1 MAKSVFSKKWDET
14 YQEYRDRVINPI
26 SPSFCGAKWYNATI
40 WLNMGQTTSC
50 HHPPPHKIPLR
61 ELERSPKALHNTQY
75 KKLVRKEMLEGIRPK
90 ECEYC
95 WKIED
100 LGSDKVSDRVYKSVI
115 YTEEELKIAQQQVGW
130 EKDVNLKTLEIS
142 FDANCNFACSYC
154 NASFSTTWQSDIKTN
169 GAYQNLQ
176 TDGGGAFQHAGD
188 DAMIYGKDQLNNPY
202 LEAFWKWW
210 EGDLQNSLRELR
222 VTGGEPT
229 MSKGFWKLMDWWEQH
244 KECDVNFAVNSNLGQ
259 TSILVDKLVKATHN
273 FKYFSLYTSNESIG
287 KHAEYIRDGLK
298 WEVWKENVERMIRD
312 GNLKTFN
319 VMMTINALCLFSIT
333 DCLEFIHGLRS
344 KYKHKTD
351 VLITL
356 NILRFPSFQ
365 SATTLPEHIKLE
377 RAQHLQD
384 WAENL
389 VKTNKETGLY
399 PDDAL
404 WGLVN
409 QIYRL
414 CEYLRE
420 VTQGHRFASDLES
433 REKDFKS
440 FYMQYDIRRNKNF
453 VETFPMLKEW
463 WESIEAT
470 KSDYKVEIK
479 SYDSNIDHNVYS
491 REYIEKALKDGIIN
505 NNLQNEI
512 IEHLEIKKLI

>member
-1 MAKSVFSKKWDET
+1 MAEFVFGKKWDET
-14 YQEYRDRVINPI
+14 YQEYRERSVNSI

-75 KKLVRKEMLEGIRPK
+75 KKLVRKEMLEGVRPK

-100 LGSDKVSDRVYKSVI
+100 LGPDKISDRVYKSVI
-115 YTEEELKIAQQQVGW
+115 YSDLELQSAQKIHGW
-130 EKDVNLKTLEIS
+130 ADDVDLKTLEIS

-154 NASFSTTWQSDIKTN
+154 NASFSTTWQYDIKTN

-176 TDGGGAFQHAGD
+176 TDGGGAFEHAGD
-188 DAMIYGKDQLNNPY
+188 DSMIYGKDQLNNPY

-210 EGDLQNSLRELR
+210 EGDLQHSLRELR

-229 MSKGFWKLMDWWEQH
+229 MSKGFWKLMDWWENH
-244 KECDVNFAVNSNLGQ
+244 KECDVRFAVNSNLGQ
-259 TSILVDKLVKATHN
+259 KKELVDRLIKATHN
-273 FKYFSLYTSNESIG
+273 FKEIDIYTSGESIG
-287 KHAEYIRDGLK
+287 KHAEYIRDGK
-298 WEVWKENVERMIRD
+298 VWEVWKNNVERIIGD
-312 GNLKTFN
+312 GNLRTFN

-333 DCLEFIHGLRS
+333 DFLDFINYLRK
-344 KYKHKTD
+344 KYEDKTE
-351 VLITL
+351 VLVTL

-365 SATTLPEHIKLE
+365 SATTLPEDIKLE

-389 VKTNKETGLY
+389 VRENKETNLY
-399 PDDAL
+399 TEDAL

-433 REKDFKS
+433 RQKDFKS
-440 FYMQYDIRRNKNF
+440 FYSQYDIRRGKNF
-453 VETFPMLKEW
+453 VETFPELADW
-463 WESIEAT
+463 YNAIEAT
-470 KSDYKVEIK
+470 NLNKVVDIQK
-479 SYDSNIDHNVYS
+479 AADNGVYNK
-491 REYIEKALKDGIIN
+491 EYMERIVTDD
-505 NNLQNEI
+505 LQNEI
-512 IEHLEIKKLI
+512 IKHLENE

>member
-1 MAKSVFSKKWDET
+1 MAGFVFGKKWDET
-14 YQEYRDRVINPI
+14 YQEYRDRSINSI

-50 HHPPPHKIPLR
+50 HHPQPHKIPLR

-100 LGSDKVSDRVYKSVI
+100 LGADKVSDRVYKSVI
-115 YTEEELKIAQQQVGW
+115 YSDEELVNAQKNYSW
-130 EKDVNLKTLEIS
+130 NKDVDLKTLEIS

-169 GAYQNLQ
+169 GAYQNLV

-188 DAMIYGKDQLNNPY
+188 DAMIYGKDQLENPY

-229 MSKGFWKLMDWWEQH
+229 MSKGFWKLMDWW
-244 KECDVNFAVNSNLGQ
+244 KENKKCDVNFAVNSNLGQ
-259 TSILVDKLVKATHN
+259 SKMLVDRLINSTHN
-273 FKYFSLYTSNESIG
+273 FKHFSLYTSCESVG
-287 KHAEYIRDGLK
+287 AHAEYIRDGLK
-298 WEVWKENVERMIRD
+298 WEVWKENAERIIVD

-333 DCLEFIHGLRS
+333 EFLDFTHELRK
-344 KYKHKTD
+344 KYENKTE
-351 VLITL
+351 VLVTL

-377 RAQHLQD
+377 RAQHLQN

-389 VKTNKETGLY
+389 IKENKETNLHTE
-399 PDDAL
+399 ASL

-409 QIYRL
+409 QVYRL

-440 FYMQYDIRRNKNF
+440 FYTQYDNRRGKNF
-453 VETFPMLKEW
+453 VETFPELSEWYTSINATELNEMVQIQKAADNGVYNKE
-463 WESIEAT
+463 
-470 KSDYKVEIK
+470 YM
-479 SYDSNIDHNVYS
+479 
-491 REYIEKALKDGIIN
+491 EKAMADSVVNDALE
-505 NNLQNEI
+505 NEI
-512 IEHLEIKKLI
+512 LEYLEPKKLI

>member
-1 MAKSVFSKKWDET
+1 MVMSNEQQRIKDIKIKIENEVGPT
-14 YQEYRDRVINPI
+14 
-26 SPSFCGAKWYNATI
+26 FCLAKW
-40 WLNMGQTTSC
+40 
-50 HHPPPHKIPLR
+50 HHVTMYLQSGETHCCYHPQPHKIPLR

-100 LGSDKVSDRVYKSVI
+100 LGADKVSDRVYKSVI
-115 YTEEELKIAQQQVGW
+115 YSDEELVSAQKNYSW
-130 EKDVNLKTLEIS
+130 NKDVDLKTLEIS

-169 GAYQNLQ
+169 GAYQNLV

-188 DAMIYGKDQLNNPY
+188 DSMIYGKDQIDNPY

-229 MSKGFWKLMDWWEQH
+229 MSKGFWKLMDWWTNNKQ
-244 KECDVNFAVNSNLGQ
+244 CDVNFAVNSNLGQ
-259 TSILVDKLVKATHN
+259 SKLLVDRLINSTHN
-273 FKYFSLYTSNESIG
+273 FKHFSLYTSCESIG
-287 KHAEYIRDGLK
+287 AHAEYIRDGLK
-298 WEVWKENVERMIRD
+298 WEVWKENAERIIVD

-333 DCLEFIHGLRS
+333 EFLDFTNELRK
-344 KYKHKTD
+344 KYENKTE
-351 VLITL
+351 VLVTL

-377 RAQHLQD
+377 RAQHLQN

-389 VKTNKETGLY
+389 IKENKQTNLHTE
-399 PDDAL
+399 ASL

-409 QIYRL
+409 QVYRL

-440 FYMQYDIRRNKNF
+440 FYSQYDVRRNKNF
-453 VETFPMLKEW
+453 IETFPELAEW
-463 WESIEAT
+463 YNSINAT
-470 KSDYKVEIK
+470 KVDCIIEIQQAADNGVYNK
-479 SYDSNIDHNVYS
+479 EYMDKAMADSVVNN
-491 REYIEKALKDGIIN
+491 ALE
-505 NNLQNEI
+505 NEI
-512 IEHLEIKKLI
+512 LEYLEPKKLI

>member
-1 MAKSVFSKKWDET
+1 MAGFVFGKQWDET
-14 YQEYRDRVINPI
+14 YQSYRERSINSI

-50 HHPPPHKIPLR
+50 HHPQPHKIPLR

-100 LGSDKVSDRVYKSVI
+100 LGPDKVSDRVYKSVI
-115 YTEEELKIAQQQVGW
+115 YSDEELVSAQKNYGW
-130 EKDVNLKTLEIS
+130 NKDVDLKTLEIS

-154 NASFSTTWQSDIKTN
+154 NASFSTTWQADIKTN
-169 GAYQNLQ
+169 GAYQNLV

-188 DAMIYGKDQLNNPY
+188 DSMIYGKDQLDNPY
-202 LEAFWKWW
+202 LAAFWTWW
-210 EGDLQNSLRELR
+210 EGDLQKSLRELR

-229 MSKGFWKLMDWWEQH
+229 MSKGFWKLMNWW
-244 KECDVNFAVNSNLGQ
+244 KEHPDCDVNFAVNSNLGQ
-259 TSILVDKLVKATHN
+259 TKQLVDKLIDSTHS
-273 FKYFSLYTSNESIG
+273 FKHFSLYTSGESIG
-287 KHAEYIRDGLK
+287 KHAEYIRDGLN
-298 WEVWKENVERMIRD
+298 WELWKENVDRMIND

-333 DCLEFIHGLRS
+333 EFLDEINILKR
-344 KYKHKTD
+344 KYTGKTE
-351 VLITL
+351 VLATL

-377 RAQHLQD
+377 RANHLQN

-389 VKTNKETGLY
+389 IKTNDGLY
-399 PDDAL
+399 NDTEL

-420 VTQGHRFASDLES
+420 VTQGHSFASELDL

-440 FYMQYDIRRNKNF
+440 FYIQYDIRRNKNF
-453 VETFPMLKEW
+453 VETFPELKEW
-463 WESIEAT
+463 WDNIEAT
-470 KSDYKVEIK
+470 
-479 SYDSNIDHNVYS
+479 DSNYMVDIKKIETNIDQNSYS
-491 REYIEKALKDGIIN
+491 REYIEQAMKDGIIN
-505 NNLQNEI
+505 DALETEI
-512 IEHLEIKKLI
+512 LEYLEPKKLI

>member
-1 MAKSVFSKKWDET
+1 MAGFVFGKKWDET
-14 YQEYRDRVINPI
+14 YQEYRDRSINSI

-50 HHPPPHKIPLR
+50 HHPQPHKIPLR

-100 LGSDKVSDRVYKSVI
+100 LGPDKVSDRVYKSVI
-115 YTEEELKIAQQQVGW
+115 YSDEELINAEKNYSW
-130 EKDVNLKTLEIS
+130 NKDVDLKTLEIS

-169 GAYQNLQ
+169 GAYQNLV

-188 DAMIYGKDQLNNPY
+188 DAMIYGKDQLENPY

-229 MSKGFWKLMDWWEQH
+229 MSKGFWKLMDWW
-244 KECDVNFAVNSNLGQ
+244 KENKKCDVNFAVNSNLGQ
-259 TSILVDKLVKATHN
+259 SKMLVDRLINSTHN
-273 FKYFSLYTSNESIG
+273 FKHFSLYTSCESVG
-287 KHAEYIRDGLK
+287 AHAEYIRDGLK
-298 WEVWKENVERMIRD
+298 WEVWKENAERIIVD

-333 DCLEFIHGLRS
+333 EFLDFTNELRK
-344 KYKHKTD
+344 KYENKTE
-351 VLITL
+351 VLVTL

-389 VKTNKETGLY
+389 IKENKETNLHTE
-399 PDDAL
+399 ASL
-404 WGLVN
+404 WGLIN
-409 QIYRL
+409 QVYRL

-440 FYMQYDIRRNKNF
+440 FYTQYDNRRGKNF
-453 VETFPMLKEW
+453 VETFPELSEW
-463 WESIEAT
+463 YNSINAT
-470 KSDYKVEIK
+470 KLNEMVQIQKAAD
-479 SYDSNIDHNVYS
+479 NGVYNK
-491 REYIEKALKDGIIN
+491 EYMEKAMADSVVN
-505 NNLQNEI
+505 NALENEI
-512 IEHLEIKKLI
+512 LEYLEPKKLI

>member
-1 MAKSVFSKKWDET
+1 
-14 YQEYRDRVINPI
+14 
-26 SPSFCGAKWYNATI
+26 
-40 WLNMGQTTSC
+40 
-50 HHPPPHKIPLR
+50 
-61 ELERSPKALHNTQY
+61 
-75 KKLVRKEMLEGIRPK
+75 MLEGIRPN

-100 LGSDKVSDRVYKSVI
+100 LGPDKVSDRVYKSVI
-115 YTEEELKIAQQQVGW
+115 YSDEELINAKDKYSW
-130 EKDVNLKTLEIS
+130 NKDVDLKTLEIS

-169 GAYQNLQ
+169 GAYQNLV

-188 DAMIYGKDQLNNPY
+188 DSMIYGKDQLENPY

-229 MSKGFWKLMDWWEQH
+229 MSKGFWKLMEWW
-244 KECDVNFAVNSNLGQ
+244 KENKKCDVNFAVNSNLGQ
-259 TSILVDKLVKATHN
+259 SKMLVDRLINSTHN
-273 FKYFSLYTSNESIG
+273 FKHFSLYTSCESIG
-287 KHAEYIRDGLK
+287 THAEYIRDGLK
-298 WEVWKENVERMIRD
+298 WEVWKENAERIIVD

-333 DCLEFIHGLRS
+333 EFLDFTNELRK
-344 KYKHKTD
+344 KYENKTE
-351 VLITL
+351 VLVTL

-389 VKTNKETGLY
+389 IKENKETNLHTE
-399 PDDAL
+399 ASL
-404 WGLVN
+404 WGLIN
-409 QIYRL
+409 QVYRL

-440 FYMQYDIRRNKNF
+440 FYTQYDLRRGKNF
-453 VETFPMLKEW
+453 IETFPELSEW
-463 WESIEAT
+463 YTKINAT
-470 KSDYKVEIK
+470 KINGTVEIQQAA
-479 SYDSNIDHNVYS
+479 DNGVYNK
-491 REYIEKALKDGIIN
+491 EYMEKAMADSVVNDALE
-505 NNLQNEI
+505 NEI
-512 IEHLEIKKLI
+512 LEYLEPKKLI

>member
-1 MAKSVFSKKWDET
+1 MAGFVFGKQWDET
-14 YQEYRDRVINPI
+14 YQEYRDRSINSI

-50 HHPPPHKIPLR
+50 HHPQPHKIPLR

-100 LGSDKVSDRVYKSVI
+100 LGADKVSDRVYKSVI
-115 YTEEELKIAQQQVGW
+115 YSDEELVSAQKNYSW
-130 EKDVNLKTLEIS
+130 NKDVDLKTLEIS

-169 GAYQNLQ
+169 GAYQNLV

-188 DAMIYGKDQLNNPY
+188 DSMIYGKDQIDNPY

-229 MSKGFWKLMDWWEQH
+229 MSKGFWKLMDWWTNNKQ
-244 KECDVNFAVNSNLGQ
+244 CDVNFAVNSNLGQ
-259 TSILVDKLVKATHN
+259 SKLLVDRLINSTHN
-273 FKYFSLYTSNESIG
+273 FKHFSLYTSCESIG
-287 KHAEYIRDGLK
+287 AHAEYIRDGLK
-298 WEVWKENVERMIRD
+298 WEVWKENAERIIVD

-333 DCLEFIHGLRS
+333 EFLDFTNELRK
-344 KYKHKTD
+344 KYENKTE
-351 VLITL
+351 VLVTL

-377 RAQHLQD
+377 RAQHLQS

-389 VKTNKETGLY
+389 IKENKQTNLHTE
-399 PDDAL
+399 ASL

-409 QIYRL
+409 QVYRL

-440 FYMQYDIRRNKNF
+440 FYSQYDVRRNKNF
-453 VETFPMLKEW
+453 IETFPELAEW
-463 WESIEAT
+463 YNSINAT
-470 KSDYKVEIK
+470 KVDCIIEIQQAADNGVYNK
-479 SYDSNIDHNVYS
+479 EYMDKAMADSVVNN
-491 REYIEKALKDGIIN
+491 ALE
-505 NNLQNEI
+505 NEI
-512 IEHLEIKKLI
+512 LEYLEPKKLI

>member
-1 MAKSVFSKKWDET
+1 MAGFVFGKQWDET
-14 YQEYRDRVINPI
+14 YQEYRDRSINSI

-50 HHPPPHKIPLR
+50 HHPQPHKIPLR

-100 LGSDKVSDRVYKSVI
+100 LGADKVSDRVYKSVI
-115 YTEEELKIAQQQVGW
+115 YSDEELVNAQKNYSW
-130 EKDVNLKTLEIS
+130 NKDVDLKTLEIS

-169 GAYQNLQ
+169 GAYQNLV

-188 DAMIYGKDQLNNPY
+188 DAMIYGKDQLENPY

-229 MSKGFWKLMDWWEQH
+229 MSKGFWKLMDWW
-244 KECDVNFAVNSNLGQ
+244 KENKKCDVNFAVNSNLGQ
-259 TSILVDKLVKATHN
+259 SKMLVDRLINSTHN
-273 FKYFSLYTSNESIG
+273 FKHFSLYTSCESVG
-287 KHAEYIRDGLK
+287 AHAEYIRDGLK
-298 WEVWKENVERMIRD
+298 WEVWKENAERIIVD

-333 DCLEFIHGLRS
+333 EFLDFTNELRK
-344 KYKHKTD
+344 KYENKTE
-351 VLITL
+351 VLVTL

-389 VKTNKETGLY
+389 IKENKETNLHTE
-399 PDDAL
+399 ASL
-404 WGLVN
+404 WGLIN
-409 QIYRL
+409 QVYRL

-440 FYMQYDIRRNKNF
+440 FYTQYDNRRGKNF
-453 VETFPMLKEW
+453 VETFPELSEW
-463 WESIEAT
+463 YNSINAT
-470 KSDYKVEIK
+470 KLNEMVQIQKAAD
-479 SYDSNIDHNVYS
+479 NGVYNK
-491 REYIEKALKDGIIN
+491 EYMEKAMADSVVN
-505 NNLQNEI
+505 NALENEI
-512 IEHLEIKKLI
+512 LEYLEPKKLI

>member
-1 MAKSVFSKKWDET
+1 MAGFVFGKKWDET
-14 YQEYRDRVINPI
+14 YQEYRDRSINSI

-50 HHPPPHKIPLR
+50 HHPQPHKIPLR

-100 LGSDKVSDRVYKSVI
+100 LGPDKVSDRVYKSVI
-115 YTEEELKIAQQQVGW
+115 YSDEELINAEKNYSW
-130 EKDVNLKTLEIS
+130 NKDVDLKTLEIS

-169 GAYQNLQ
+169 GAYQNLV

-188 DAMIYGKDQLNNPY
+188 DAMIYGKDQLENPY

-229 MSKGFWKLMDWWEQH
+229 MSKGFWKLMDWW
-244 KECDVNFAVNSNLGQ
+244 KENKKCDVNFAVNSNLGQ
-259 TSILVDKLVKATHN
+259 SKMLVDRLINSTHN
-273 FKYFSLYTSNESIG
+273 FKHFSLYTSCESVG
-287 KHAEYIRDGLK
+287 AHAEYIRDGLK
-298 WEVWKENVERMIRD
+298 WEVWKENAERIIVD

-333 DCLEFIHGLRS
+333 EFLDFTNELRK
-344 KYKHKTD
+344 KYEDKTE
-351 VLITL
+351 VLVTL

-377 RAQHLQD
+377 RAEHLQN

-389 VKTNKETGLY
+389 IKENKETNLHTE
-399 PDDAL
+399 ASL

-409 QIYRL
+409 QVYRL

-440 FYMQYDIRRNKNF
+440 FYTQYDIRRGKNF
-453 VETFPMLKEW
+453 IETFPELADW
-463 WESIEAT
+463 YNSIDAT
-470 KSDYKVEIK
+470 KIDKIIEIQQAA
-479 SYDSNIDHNVYS
+479 DNGVYNK
-491 REYIEKALKDGIIN
+491 EYMEKAMADSVVNDALE
-505 NNLQNEI
+505 NEI
-512 IEHLEIKKLI
+512 LEYLEPKKLI

>member
-1 MAKSVFSKKWDET
+1 MAEFVFGKKWDET
-14 YQEYRDRVINPI
+14 YQEYRERSINSI

-50 HHPPPHKIPLR
+50 HHPQPHKIPLR

-75 KKLVRKEMLEGIRPK
+75 KKLVRKEMLEGVRPK

-100 LGSDKVSDRVYKSVI
+100 LGPDKISDRVYKSVI
-115 YTEEELKIAQQQVGW
+115 YSDLELQSAQKIHNW
-130 EKDVNLKTLEIS
+130 NDDVDLKTLEIS
-142 FDANCNFACSYC
+142 FDSNCNFACSYC
-154 NASFSTTWQSDIKTN
+154 NASFSTTWQTDIKTN

-176 TDGGGAFQHAGD
+176 TDGGGAFEHAGD
-188 DAMIYGKDQLNNPY
+188 DSMIYGKDQIDNPY

-210 EGDLQNSLRELR
+210 EGDLQKSLRELR

-229 MSKGFWKLMDWWEQH
+229 MSKGFWKLMDWWKQH
-244 KECDVNFAVNSNLGQ
+244 PECDVNFAVNSNLGQ
-259 TSILVDKLVKATHN
+259 TKQLVDKLIESTHN
-273 FKYFSLYTSNESIG
+273 FKDFSLYTSCESVG
-287 KHAEYIRDGLK
+287 PHAEYIRDGLK
-298 WEVWKENVERMIRD
+298 WEVWKNNVERMIGD
-312 GNLKTFN
+312 GNLRTFN
-319 VMMTINALCLFSIT
+319 LMMTINALCLFSIT
-333 DCLEFIHGLRS
+333 DCLDFINYLRK
-344 KYKHKTD
+344 KYEDKTE
-351 VLITL
+351 VLVTL

-365 SATTLPEHIKLE
+365 SVSTLPEEIKLE

-389 VKTNKETGLY
+389 IKVNETSNLY
-399 PDDAL
+399 TEASL

-440 FYMQYDIRRNKNF
+440 FYTQYDIRRGKNF
-453 VETFPMLKEW
+453 IETFPQLADW
-463 WESIEAT
+463 YNSIEAT
-470 KSDYKVEIK
+470 NLNKT
-479 SYDSNIDHNVYS
+479 IDIQKAAENGVYTK
-491 REYIEKALKDGIIN
+491 EYMERIVNDD
-505 NNLQNEI
+505 LQNEI
-512 IEHLEIKKLI
+512 LKHLNNE

>member
-344 KYKHKTD
+344 KYKDKTD

-389 VKTNKETGLY
+389 VKTNKETELY

>member
-1 MAKSVFSKKWDET
+1 MAGFVFGKQWDET
-14 YQEYRDRVINPI
+14 YQEYRDRSINSI

-50 HHPPPHKIPLR
+50 HHPQPHKIPLR

-75 KKLVRKEMLEGIRPK
+75 KKLVRKEMLEGVRPK

-100 LGSDKVSDRVYKSVI
+100 LGTDKVSDRVYKSVI
-115 YTEEELKIAQQQVGW
+115 YSDEELINAKDKYSW
-130 EKDVNLKTLEIS
+130 NKDVDLKTLEIS

-169 GAYQNLQ
+169 GAYQNLV

-188 DAMIYGKDQLNNPY
+188 DAMIYGKDQLDNPY

-210 EGDLQNSLRELR
+210 EGDLQKSLRELR

-229 MSKGFWKLMDWWEQH
+229 MSKGFWKLMDWW
-244 KECDVNFAVNSNLGQ
+244 KENKKCDVNFAVNSNLGQ
-259 TSILVDKLVKATHN
+259 SKMLVDRLINSTHN
-273 FKYFSLYTSNESIG
+273 FKHFSLYTSCESIG
-287 KHAEYIRDGLK
+287 AHAEYIRDGLK
-298 WEVWKENVERMIRD
+298 WEVWKQNTERIIVD

-333 DCLEFIHGLRS
+333 EFLDFTNELR
-344 KYKHKTD
+344 KKHENKTE
-351 VLITL
+351 VLVTL

-365 SATTLPEHIKLE
+365 SATTLPETIKLE
-377 RAQHLQD
+377 RAEHLQI

-389 VKTNKETGLY
+389 IKENKETNLHTE
-399 PDDAL
+399 ASL

-409 QIYRL
+409 QVYRL

-420 VTQGHRFASDLES
+420 VTQGHRFASDLKS

-440 FYMQYDIRRNKNF
+440 FYTQYDLRRGKNF
-453 VETFPMLKEW
+453 IETFPELSDWYTK
-463 WESIEAT
+463 INAT
-470 KSDYKVEIK
+470 KIDGTVEIQQAADNGVYNK
-479 SYDSNIDHNVYS
+479 EYMDKAMADSVVND
-491 REYIEKALKDGIIN
+491 ALE
-505 NNLQNEI
+505 NEI
-512 IEHLEIKKLI
+512 LEYLEPKKLI

>member
-1 MAKSVFSKKWDET
+1 MAGFVFGKQWDET
-14 YQEYRDRVINPI
+14 YQEYRDRSINSI

-50 HHPPPHKIPLR
+50 HHPQPHKIPLR

-75 KKLVRKEMLEGIRPK
+75 KKLVRKEMLEGIRPN

-100 LGSDKVSDRVYKSVI
+100 LGPDKVSDRVYKSVI
-115 YTEEELKIAQQQVGW
+115 YSDEELINAKDKYSW
-130 EKDVNLKTLEIS
+130 NKDVDLKTLEIS

-169 GAYQNLQ
+169 GAYQNLV

-188 DAMIYGKDQLNNPY
+188 DSMIYGKDQLENPY

-229 MSKGFWKLMDWWEQH
+229 MSKGFWKLMEWW
-244 KECDVNFAVNSNLGQ
+244 KENKKCDVNFAVNSNLGQ
-259 TSILVDKLVKATHN
+259 SKMLVDRLINSTHN
-273 FKYFSLYTSNESIG
+273 FKHFSLYTSCESIG
-287 KHAEYIRDGLK
+287 AHAEYIRDGLK
-298 WEVWKENVERMIRD
+298 WEVWKENAERIIVD

-333 DCLEFIHGLRS
+333 EFLDFTNELRK
-344 KYKHKTD
+344 KYENKTE
-351 VLITL
+351 VLVTL

-389 VKTNKETGLY
+389 IKENKETNLHTE
-399 PDDAL
+399 ASL
-404 WGLVN
+404 WGLIN
-409 QIYRL
+409 QVYRL

-440 FYMQYDIRRNKNF
+440 FYTQYDLRRGKNF
-453 VETFPMLKEW
+453 IETFPELSEW
-463 WESIEAT
+463 YTKINAT
-470 KSDYKVEIK
+470 KINGTVEIQQAA
-479 SYDSNIDHNVYS
+479 DNGVYNK
-491 REYIEKALKDGIIN
+491 EYMEKAMADSVVNDALE
-505 NNLQNEI
+505 NEI
-512 IEHLEIKKLI
+512 LEYLEPKKLI